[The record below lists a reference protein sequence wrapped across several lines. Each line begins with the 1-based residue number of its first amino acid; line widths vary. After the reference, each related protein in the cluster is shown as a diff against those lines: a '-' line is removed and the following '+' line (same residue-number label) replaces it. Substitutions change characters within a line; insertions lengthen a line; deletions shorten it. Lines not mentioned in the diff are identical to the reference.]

1 MEELADTEQEACTI
15 CRRATQDKSLQAD
28 GSKAYV
34 TSASKQNDG
43 NDRIIYSSL
52 FMTVSTGQLN

>member
-1 MEELADTEQEACTI
+1 MLNKKRVQFA
-15 CRRATQDKSLQAD
+15 RWATQDKSSQAD
-28 GSKAYV
+28 GSKVYV
-34 TSASKQNDG
+34 TFISKQNDG